1 MYSELHTI
9 LRKTVNATTIDYNG
23 RSLPKYW
30 QLDEQPE
37 NGPHIV
43 VSRELTEPDPQEIG
57 DNAQDL
63 TGFLQFL
70 VKLPATGQA
79 LDAQLSLID
88 AQLWN
93 QFPLDDYDDGNFKI
107 WYNNVSTGNHIR
119 VDGFVSTTVRINFT
133 AMYCN
138 RG

>member
-1 MYSELHTI
+1 MYSELHRI
-9 LRKTVNATTIDYNG
+9 LQSAVDTTTIDYNG
-23 RSLPKYW
+23 SPLPKHW
-30 QLDEQPE
+30 QLDRYQE

-43 VSRELTEPDPQEIG
+43 VSRELTNPEMQELG

-79 LDAQLSLID
+79 LDAQLSSID

-93 QFPLDDYDDGNFKI
+93 QFPHDDYDDGNFKI

>member
-70 VKLPATGQA
+70 VKLPATGQS

-107 WYNNVSTGNHIR
+107 WYNNV
-119 VDGFVSTTVRINFT
+119 
-133 AMYCN
+133 
-138 RG
+138 